1 MLARYIEFPVKGD
14 DDGWLSAL
22 ETGKDIPFAIA
33 RVYTIFGT
41 QARVVRGK
49 HAHHTLR
56 QLMVCVTGHC
66 KVLLDDGKQRE
77 EVLIEAPRKPS
88 HNALQKGLF
97 IDPMVWHEMHDFSSD
112 CVLLVLADGGYDL
125 ADYIRD
131 YDAFKTLSGKAR

>member
-1 MLARYIEFPVKGD
+1 MLARYMEFPLKGD
-14 DDGWLSAL
+14 DDGWLAAL
-22 ETGKDIPFAIA
+22 EANQNIPFAIK
-33 RVYTIFGT
+33 RIYTIFGT
-41 QARVVRGK
+41 RAGVVRGK

-56 QLMVCVTGHC
+56 QVMVCLVGSC

-77 EVLIEAPRKPS
+77 EVVIASPRNPS

-97 IDPMVWHEMHDFSSD
+97 IDPMVWHEMYAFSSD

-131 YDAFKTLSGKAR
+131 YSAFTALCRNTP